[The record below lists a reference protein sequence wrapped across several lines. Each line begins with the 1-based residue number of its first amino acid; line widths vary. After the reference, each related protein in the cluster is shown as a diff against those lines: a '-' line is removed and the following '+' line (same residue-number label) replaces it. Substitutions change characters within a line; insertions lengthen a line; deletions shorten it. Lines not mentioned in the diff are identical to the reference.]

1 MTRIGDFY
9 NRKKQYEKAIEY
21 YSNSVSIYSNVLG
34 ENNANAAK
42 LFQKIGGIHFNIKS
56 KNSIIF
62 KNYQKSINIYSI
74 IYGENNVQSE

>member
-42 LFQKIGGIHFNIKS
+42 LFQKIGD
-56 KNSIIF
+56 
-62 KNYQKSINIYSI
+62 NYF
-74 IYGENNVQSE
+74 EL